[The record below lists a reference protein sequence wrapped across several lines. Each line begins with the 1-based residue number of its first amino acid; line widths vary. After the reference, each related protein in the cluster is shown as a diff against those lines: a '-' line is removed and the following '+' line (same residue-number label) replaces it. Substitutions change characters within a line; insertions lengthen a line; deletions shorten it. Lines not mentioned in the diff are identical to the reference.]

1 MPMFIVVTESVTDR
15 VPDSN
20 SAKEKVLV
28 QFENQKCLPG
38 RTSQEGGN
46 APAVDAAGARYACPL
61 PDLFLISE
69 GPN

>member
-28 QFENQKCLPG
+28 QFEN
-38 RTSQEGGN
+38 
-46 APAVDAAGARYACPL
+46 
-61 PDLFLISE
+61 
-69 GPN
+69 